1 MQLTTQKNPR
11 NNVGNEFSLFFN
23 WFHVNLYYFMY
34 FVPNSSTDFLKQPLP
49 HSWKYFIFK
58 ALLSIEFRARLLL
71 ENNKIIKKNI
81 FCGGNGLQRHLHTRA
96 SRFCCWL
103 LYIQLNIGIS
113 IPAGILLCTGKRMWR
128 RCLVSFWPPSSEFMF
143 FVNWSYCQ
151 FHLNKYIC

>member
-1 MQLTTQKNPR
+1 MK
-11 NNVGNEFSLFFN
+11 FMLF
-23 WFHVNLYYFMY
+23 YI

-49 HSWKYFIFK
+49 HSWKYFLFYLK

-81 FCGGNGLQRHLHTRA
+81 FVVAMGSKGTYIHELA
-96 SRFCCWL
+96 DFFCWL

-113 IPAGILLCTGKRMWR
+113 IPAGILLCTGKKMWR
-128 RCLVSFWPPSSEFMF
+128 RCLDSVWPPSSEFMF